1 MSTSLQKSHS
11 KASNFKLTLICLLTA
26 LFNALLWTGVAM
38 IFIPMVPS
46 VVAYITLGVGVAGS
60 VLFFLLIGKFSRG

>member
-26 LFNALLWTGVAM
+26 LFNALLWAGVAM

-46 VVAYITLGVGVAGS
+46 DVAYITRGVGAAGS